1 MQQKLDFK
9 TEILSKDGVYYM
21 LLIFDVAF
29 CHLGENSCRERTKK
43 MWSAWLQSDEHE
55 SGKKPSPSET
65 QMQMRGDSRD
75 GGGGVRRTQ
84 GEREREK
91 AREKW
96 GNHYHFST
104 SLVHLMY
111 PRGNGSNW
119 SLLAA
124 DRKQI
129 DSSGGDMR
137 GCLWPP
143 CISKR
148 VCIVNVHSCVTQYG
162 NAIMHPS
169 ALNSIFPE
177 EAPLHVCVCVC
188 LADTAFCFFLPL
200 VCLFPRLWRWS
211 PLVGAVESL
220 V

>member
-1 MQQKLDFK
+1 
-9 TEILSKDGVYYM
+9 
-21 LLIFDVAF
+21 
-29 CHLGENSCRERTKK
+29 
-43 MWSAWLQSDEHE
+43 
-55 SGKKPSPSET
+55 
-65 QMQMRGDSRD
+65 MRADSRD

-104 SLVHLMY
+104 SLAHLMY

-148 VCIVNVHSCVTQYG
+148 VGIVNVHSCVTQYG

-177 EAPLHVCVCVC
+177 EAPLHVCVSCRHCVLC
-188 LADTAFCFFLPL
+188 FSSPRVFVSTALAVASSC
-200 VCLFPRLWRWS
+200 WS
-211 PLVGAVESL
+211 CGESGL
-220 V
+220 INFEESMLHPGSEMRGIIAMS